1 MILTQLLAMDTMD
14 TMEGMGMIMDMEDM
28 DIMDM
33 AVVDMAKF
41 CVIIAFINLISCN
54 YLKAC
59 DIIIALITPSETCS
73 TSSPSQLRL
82 NLQLNLTKVMSDK
95 VTLWNP
101 PTESLTHTS
110 NQLNKQNRL
119 NWFKKKRSLN

>member
-41 CVIIAFINLISCN
+41 CVIIAFINLISGN

-82 NLQLNLTKVMSDK
+82 NLQLNLTKVVSDR
-95 VTLWNP
+95 VTVWNP
-101 PTESLTHTS
+101 PTESPTHTS
-110 NQLNKQNRL
+110 NQLNN
-119 NWFKKKRSLN
+119 KK